1 MQPKFFA
8 TPAKLRQWFEKNHE
22 TARELLVGFY
32 KKDSGRPSITWPES
46 VAEALCFGWIDG
58 IRRSIDE
65 HSYSIRF
72 TPRKRTSVWSS
83 VNMKLAERLIEHGQM
98 QPAGLKAYKA
108 RREYKSG
115 IYAYEQRTAEIPE
128 PYLSELRKNK
138 AAYEFF

>member
-1 MQPKFFA
+1 MKPRFFP
-8 TPAKLRQWFEKNHE
+8 TPADFRAWLEANPYSAQ
-22 TARELLVGFY
+22 ELLVGFY

-72 TPRKRTSVWSS
+72 TPRKLTSVWSS
-83 VNMKLAERLIEHGQM
+83 VNMKLAQRLIEQGLM
-98 QPAGLKAYKA
+98 QPAGLKAYEA

-115 IYAYEQRTAEIPE
+115 IYAY
-128 PYLSELRKNK
+128 
-138 AAYEFF
+138 